1 MENKRIPRT
10 HYLHRRNER
19 STFHAHF
26 IGESEKK
33 RQKEKKR
40 GKKGRKKGKIEEKKS
55 EKKKKSN
62 VCTLRQ
68 TRELAF
74 EAGIDTDRIDETEPV
89 NVPQSIP
96 RINSIRSI
104 FMNRAWYATS
114 KTEFN
119 FAAGDIHVSDYIC
132 TYIITCY
139 V

>member
-1 MENKRIPRT
+1 MENKRVPRT
-10 HYLHRRNER
+10 HYLRVDTTKHISCSFHR
-19 STFHAHF
+19 
-26 IGESEKK
+26 GK
-33 RQKEKKR
+33 RKKR
-40 GKKGRKKGKIEEKKS
+40 GKKRGEKREKIEGKK
-55 EKKKKSN
+55 EWKKKSN

-139 V
+139 VQKI

>member
-1 MENKRIPRT
+1 MENKRVPRT
-10 HYLHRRNER
+10 RYLRVDTTKHISCSFHRGKR
-19 STFHAHF
+19 
-26 IGESEKK
+26 KK
-33 RQKEKKR
+33 KKEGKKGKKEKKIG
-40 GKKGRKKGKIEEKKS
+40 GKKSGK
-55 EKKKKSN
+55 KKKKSN

-139 V
+139 VWMI

>member
-1 MENKRIPRT
+1 MENKRVART
-10 HYLHRRNER
+10 RYLRVDTTKHISCSFHR
-19 STFHAHF
+19 
-26 IGESEKK
+26 GK
-33 RQKEKKR
+33 RKKKR
-40 GKKGRKKGKIEEKKS
+40 GEKREKREKNRGKKEW
-55 EKKKKSN
+55 KKKKSN

-139 V
+139 VWKI

>member
-55 EKKKKSN
+55 EKKKKIERVYITADKRTRVRGWNRHGSN
-62 VCTLRQ
+62 
-68 TRELAF
+68 
-74 EAGIDTDRIDETEPV
+74 
-89 NVPQSIP
+89 
-96 RINSIRSI
+96 
-104 FMNRAWYATS
+104 
-114 KTEFN
+114 
-119 FAAGDIHVSDYIC
+119 
-132 TYIITCY
+132 
-139 V
+139 